1 MDIEKLV
8 RLGHEIQDELGFHPE
23 KGLTKAQ
30 REEVLKLLKI
40 LDSDDDCDE
49 KHWALLDVLATVS
62 ARDGNGS
69 AAGILKNIPTNK
81 QYSDVESLQSAL
93 DEEH

>member
-23 KGLTKAQ
+23 KGLTKVQ
-30 REEVLKLLKI
+30 REEVIKLLKT
-40 LDSDDDCDE
+40 LDFDDDCDE
-49 KHWALLDVLATVS
+49 KYWTLLDVLAAVS

-69 AAGILKNIPTNK
+69 TAGILKNIPTNK
-81 QYSDVESLQSAL
+81 QYSDDESLQSAL
-93 DEEH
+93 DDEH